1 MSKDRSRRPTKVRTS
16 TAAGGVVTRG
26 AGDELEVVLTGRTSD
41 GTWVFPK
48 GTPDAGESIEE
59 TALREVR
66 EETGLDVSIVTPIG
80 VTDYWFAVPGERVHK
95 FVHFFLMRADGGD
108 VSLHDQEYDDVRWVS
123 AGDARRMLSYATYRE
138 MLDRAID
145 AARAAA

>member
-1 MSKDRSRRPTKVRTS
+1 MIGCREARSRRPTKVRTS

-59 TALREVR
+59 TALREVQRRDRSRR
-66 EETGLDVSIVTPIG
+66 EASS
-80 VTDYWFAVPGERVHK
+80 R
-95 FVHFFLMRADGGD
+95 R
-108 VSLHDQEYDDVRWVS
+108 S
-123 AGDARRMLSYATYRE
+123 A
-138 MLDRAID
+138 
-145 AARAAA
+145 

>member
-1 MSKDRSRRPTKVRTS
+1 MRTT
-16 TAAGGVVTRG
+16 TAAGGVVMRG
-26 AGDELEVVLTGRTSD
+26 SGDEAEVVLTGRTSD

-48 GTPDAGESIEE
+48 GTPDPGETIEE

-66 EETGLDVSIVTPIG
+66 EETGLDVVIVAPIG

-95 FVHFFLMRADGGD
+95 FVHFFLMRPVGGD
-108 VSLHDQEYDDVRWVS
+108 LSRHDREYDDVRWVPVRE
-123 AGDARRMLSYATYRE
+123 ARRMLSYETYRE
-138 MLDRAID
+138 ILDRAID

>member
-1 MSKDRSRRPTKVRTS
+1 MPTSHPRRPTKVRTT

-26 AGDELEVVLTGRTSD
+26 AGDDLEVVLTGRTSD

-66 EETGLDVSIVTPIG
+66 EETGLDVSIVAPIG

-95 FVHFFLMRADGGD
+95 FVHL
-108 VSLHDQEYDDVRWVS
+108 RWVP
-123 AGDARRMLSYATYRE
+123 AGDARRMLSYETYRE
-138 MLDRAID
+138 MLDRAIE

>member
-1 MSKDRSRRPTKVRTS
+1 MAGTRQRRPTRVRTA

-26 AGDELEVVLTGRTSD
+26 AGDDLEVVLTGRTSD

-66 EETGLDVSIVTPIG
+66 EETGLDVSIVMPIG

-108 VSLHDQEYDDVRWVS
+108 VSLHDQEYDDVRWV
-123 AGDARRMLSYATYRE
+123 AVGDARHMLSYATYRE
-138 MLDRAID
+138 MLDRAIE

>member
-1 MSKDRSRRPTKVRTS
+1 M
-16 TAAGGVVTRG
+16 RG
-26 AGDELEVVLTGRTSD
+26 ADDDAEVVLTGRSRD

-48 GTPDAGESIEE
+48 GTPDPGESIEE

-66 EETGLDVSIVTPIG
+66 EETGLDVSIVAPIG
-80 VTDYWFAVPGERVHK
+80 VVDYWFAVPGERVHK

-108 VSLHDQEYDDVRWVS
+108 VSLHDHEYDDVRWVS
-123 AGDARRMLSYATYRE
+123 VREARRMLSYETYRE
-138 MLDRAID
+138 ILDHAIE

>member
-1 MSKDRSRRPTKVRTS
+1 MPMSHARRPTTVRTA
-16 TAAGGVVTRG
+16 TAAGGVVMRG
-26 AGDELEVVLTGRTSD
+26 AGDDAEVVLTGRTSD

-66 EETGLDVSIVTPIG
+66 EETGLDVSIVAPIG

-95 FVHFFLMRADGGD
+95 FVHFFLMRPEGGD
-108 VSLHDQEYDDVRWVS
+108 VSRHDHEHDDVRWVP
-123 AGDARRMLSYATYRE
+123 AGDARLLLSYQPYRAVAE
-138 MLDRAID
+138 RAM
-145 AARAAA
+145 

>member
-1 MSKDRSRRPTKVRTS
+1 MTTTPRRPTRVRTA

-26 AGDELEVVLTGRTSD
+26 AGDDLEVVLTGRTAD
-41 GTWVFPK
+41 GIWVFPK
-48 GTPDAGESIEE
+48 GTPDRGESIEE

-66 EETGLDVSIVTPIG
+66 EETGLDVSIVAPIG

-108 VSLHDQEYDDVRWVS
+108 VSRHDHEYDDVRWVT
-123 AGDARRMLSYATYRE
+123 ARDARGMLSYETYRE
-138 MLDRAID
+138 VLDRAID
-145 AARAAA
+145 ATRSAA